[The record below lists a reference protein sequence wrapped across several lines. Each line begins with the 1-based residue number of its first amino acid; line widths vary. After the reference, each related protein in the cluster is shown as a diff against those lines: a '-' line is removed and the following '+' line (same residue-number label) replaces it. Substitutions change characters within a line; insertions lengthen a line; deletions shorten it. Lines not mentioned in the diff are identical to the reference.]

1 MHRLEGGRAP
11 ELERPVTGRR
21 RHSLLLPQPLKSF
34 HSRERG
40 WRRDKGEGAGRR
52 WGAKAGSAAKAEAG
66 NSAQGELRD
75 RADGSPY
82 PGAEYPQTSGF
93 PSLGPNFLL
102 GEKTEGVRGV
112 RLCEI

>member
-1 MHRLEGGRAP
+1 MGGG
-11 ELERPVTGRR
+11 ETKGRG
-21 RHSLLLPQPLKSF
+21 
-34 HSRERG
+34 RG
-40 WRRDKGEGAGRR
+40 GGGGG
-52 WGAKAGSAAKAEAG
+52 GAKAGSAAKAEAG